1 MPNYTYGCD
10 YCNNTFELFFYI
22 KDYNPTPKCNKC
34 GKKSHRQ
41 YSIDV
46 LTQSASVKK
55 TDSELKT
62 IGDLAMRNSERMSED
77 QKISLYKK
85 HNDYKENK
93 EEGKPLPSGMS
104 RLKKTPKTSWPG
116 SDNIRKK
123 RSPKK

>member
-10 YCNNTFELFFYI
+10 SCGERFELFFYI
-22 KDYNPTPKCNKC
+22 KDYEPNPKCPQC
-34 GKKSHRQ
+34 KKKTNRL
-41 YSIDV
+41 YAIDV
-46 LTQSASVKK
+46 LTQSTSVKK
-55 TDSELKT
+55 ADSELKT
-62 IGDLAMRNSERMSED
+62 IGDLALRNSERMSKD

-93 EEGKPLPSGMS
+93 EDSKPLPSGMS
-104 RLKKTPKTSWPG
+104 RLKKPPKTSWPG